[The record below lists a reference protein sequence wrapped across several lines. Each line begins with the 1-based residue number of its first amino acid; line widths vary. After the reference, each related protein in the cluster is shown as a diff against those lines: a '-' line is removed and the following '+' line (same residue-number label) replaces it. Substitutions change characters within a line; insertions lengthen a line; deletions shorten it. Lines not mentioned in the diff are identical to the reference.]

1 MLLFEFQEQIILMEP
16 GKKGQEWRLIVPVKP
31 RCQNVFIFV
40 GKSIFLKQG
49 LDEKKIEKFYLT
61 MKWKFLSEVIENFA
75 RQEKLDAV
83 KIKSIFVR
91 TKVFQKVFVIY
102 FAAIK
107 RISDQDEWIG
117 IF

>member
-1 MLLFEFQEQIILMEP
+1 MKIDRSSQAQMPKCFYFC
-16 GKKGQEWRLIVPVKP
+16 GKI
-31 RCQNVFIFV
+31 N
-40 GKSIFLKQG
+40 FLKQG